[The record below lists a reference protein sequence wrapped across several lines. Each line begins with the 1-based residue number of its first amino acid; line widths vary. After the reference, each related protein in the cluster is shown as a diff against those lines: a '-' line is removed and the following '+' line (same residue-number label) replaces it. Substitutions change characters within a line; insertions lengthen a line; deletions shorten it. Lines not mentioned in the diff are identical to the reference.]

1 MRIYVERIGYNGNI
15 ILVEKTQKNYIC
27 EDDIHHQIG
36 RWMQDRTDAGQIR
49 CRTGQMQD
57 RSDSGQVRCRTG
69 QMQDRSYAAAG
80 WKQDRSDEVQIRYR
94 TRRIQG

>member
-1 MRIYVERIGYNGNI
+1 MRIYFERIGYNGNI

-49 CRTGQMQD
+49 CRT
-57 RSDSGQVRCRTG
+57 V

-80 WKQDRSDEVQIRYR
+80 WMQDRSDEEQIRYR
-94 TRRIQG
+94 T

>member
-1 MRIYVERIGYNGNI
+1 MRIYFERIGYNSNI

-36 RWMQDRTDAGQIR
+36 RWMQDQTDAGPDG
-49 CRTGQMQD
+49 CRTDQMQD
-57 RSDSGQVRCRTG
+57 RSNAGQVRCRTG

-80 WKQDRSDEVQIRYR
+80 WMQNRSDEEQIRYR
-94 TRRIQG
+94 T